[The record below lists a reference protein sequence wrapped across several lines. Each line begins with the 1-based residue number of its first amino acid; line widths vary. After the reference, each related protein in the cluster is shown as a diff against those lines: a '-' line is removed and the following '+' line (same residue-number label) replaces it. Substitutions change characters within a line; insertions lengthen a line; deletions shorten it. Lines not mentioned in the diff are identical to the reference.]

1 MSRQP
6 RQPDPHAL
14 VDELAAVLGSL
25 LREHEALLEVT
36 ARHRQAIATADMLA
50 LRTVNEQQQQ
60 AAERMAH
67 LEHRR
72 QQLAAALAPHAP
84 DGGGA
89 GSTLPSLAAA
99 FPHARDTLTALA
111 DRIRDV
117 AGRLSREQRA
127 VRIAAEALA
136 EHMQG
141 LLKQVARK
149 LSHAGTY
156 GRRGSV
162 DARVQVTSALDLV
175 T

>member
-1 MSRQP
+1 
-6 RQPDPHAL
+6 
-14 VDELAAVLGSL
+14 
-25 LREHEALLEVT
+25 
-36 ARHRQAIATADMLA
+36 MLA

-60 AAERMAH
+60 AGERMAH
-67 LEHRR
+67 LERRR

-84 DGGGA
+84 EGA
-89 GSTLPSLAAA
+89 AGTLPSLAAA

-141 LLKQVARK
+141 LMKQVARK

-162 DARVQVTSALDLV
+162 DARIQVTSALDLV

>member
-1 MSRQP
+1 MSRHP
-6 RQPDPHAL
+6 KQPDPHAL
-14 VDELAAVLGSL
+14 LDELAAVLGSL
-25 LREHEALLEVT
+25 LREHEALLDVT

-67 LEHRR
+67 LERRR

-84 DGGGA
+84 EGA
-89 GSTLPSLAAA
+89 AGTLPALAAA

-141 LLKQVARK
+141 LMKQVARK